1 MGKHQQAF
9 AEFMER
15 LKKTVYESRIKK
27 ENNEEFLKRLAKN
40 TKQSRQENEK
50 AMGSSDTGI
59 YVDMALEHEKK
70 LKKTRAERRVSKGVY
85 VDMALAPKR
94 KLNENAHNAGA
105 RRARRADVSK
115 RADAEASRA
124 RRAKTPMKAYKVG
137 TNFGRKKPKMNR
149 IIEL

>member
-27 ENNEEFLKRLAKN
+27 NNEEFLKRLAKN

-50 AMGSSDTGI
+50 AIENEKAMGSSDT
-59 YVDMALEHEKK
+59 
-70 LKKTRAERRVSKGVY
+70 GVY

-149 IIEL
+149 KRKIIER

>member
-50 AMGSSDTGI
+50 AMGSSDTG
-59 YVDMALEHEKK
+59 
-70 LKKTRAERRVSKGVY
+70 VY
-85 VDMALAPKR
+85 VDMALAHKR
-94 KLNENAHNAGA
+94 ELNENAHNAGA

-149 IIEL
+149 KRKIIEL

>member
-1 MGKHQQAF
+1 MYSGYNA
-9 AEFMER
+9 
-15 LKKTVYESRIKK
+15 
-27 ENNEEFLKRLAKN
+27 
-40 TKQSRQENEK
+40 
-50 AMGSSDTGI
+50 
-59 YVDMALEHEKK
+59 
-70 LKKTRAERRVSKGVY
+70 Y
-85 VDMALAPKR
+85 VDMALAHRR

-149 IIEL
+149 KRKIIEL